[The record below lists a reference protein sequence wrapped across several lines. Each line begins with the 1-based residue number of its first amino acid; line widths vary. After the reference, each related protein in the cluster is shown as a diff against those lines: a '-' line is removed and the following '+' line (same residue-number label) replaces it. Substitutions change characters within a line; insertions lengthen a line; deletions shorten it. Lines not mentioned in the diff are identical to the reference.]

1 MKHIRLFEEYSGE
14 HYNQSLN
21 EMRVQTPTFDN
32 LISVLTEL
40 LKEYDDAEVSWQQ
53 CTYIS
58 GMIRW
63 IFERY
68 SIESKLMSATVTDNT
83 PNRMSWTDT
92 LDEFHNFIVSNGK
105 SIDFTMGQF
114 FYKDLQFPLI
124 LDVDSD
130 EFRKIYREVQDDEK
144 RYLDNIKYLYD
155 NKELYWDENNKEYTN
170 DYVEI
175 NEMLSYVDKIIEIF
189 G

>member
-1 MKHIRLFEEYSGE
+1 
-14 HYNQSLN
+14 
-21 EMRVQTPTFDN
+21 
-32 LISVLTEL
+32 
-40 LKEYDDAEVSWQQ
+40 
-53 CTYIS
+53 
-58 GMIRW
+58 
-63 IFERY
+63 
-68 SIESKLMSATVTDNT
+68 
-83 PNRMSWTDT
+83 
-92 LDEFHNFIVSNGK
+92 
-105 SIDFTMGQF
+105 MGQF

-175 NEMLSYVDKIIEIF
+175 NEMFSYVDKIIEIF